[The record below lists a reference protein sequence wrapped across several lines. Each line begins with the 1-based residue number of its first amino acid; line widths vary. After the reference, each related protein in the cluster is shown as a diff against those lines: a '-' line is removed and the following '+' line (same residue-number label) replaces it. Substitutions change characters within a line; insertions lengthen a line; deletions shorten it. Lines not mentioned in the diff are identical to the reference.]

1 MEIRYR
7 DSADSILSEN
17 LVGFFVGWNNPPTSE
32 THLELLQKSSHCV
45 VALDGEAVIGF
56 ITAISDGVLA
66 AYIPFL
72 EVLPAYQQKG
82 IGKELVTRMIALLNN
97 YYMIDLLCDPELQ
110 VFYEQFGMEKATGM
124 MLRNYSSQKG
134 I

>member
-1 MEIRYR
+1 
-7 DSADSILSEN
+7 
-17 LVGFFVGWNNPPTSE
+17 
-32 THLELLQKSSHCV
+32 
-45 VALDGEAVIGF
+45 
-56 ITAISDGVLA
+56 
-66 AYIPFL
+66 
-72 EVLPAYQQKG
+72 
-82 IGKELVTRMIALLNN
+82 MIALLTN